1 MKAYYLN
8 SNTKNKTNK
17 LISIALL
24 FLLIANS
31 ANVNVLAMDN
41 QEQANEYGNIAH
53 QAYKKRDF
61 KTAGEYYEKAYKEY
75 QIPAFKRNYITAYLS
90 YSFDLANDRKF
101 EDSIKYCNKVLEEQP
116 NNPNAKELMADILLA
131 RAADYFYI
139 GNLDAA
145 KQTTQ
150 ASLTYA
156 TLEEQK
162 QSANELLA
170 QIESSIKSG
179 QQPVPKYQAQP
190 DSSIPDSVNRMET
203 KVFGQ
208 ANNKLALMDRIK
220 ILETQVLGQSF
231 DQEGLIIRVDR
242 LKRALIPEEVSHL
255 AGNPE
260 NYIQE
265 IYEQSKGQ
273 VNVFGYMPIKV
284 YISRAKVKP
293 YHKSYEKAVREAL
306 KEWEK
311 ASNNKLK
318 FSVLYDP
325 QKADIYV
332 TWQESFE
339 DFAWRPMLKTDD
351 IAAKKKKMQY
361 QKANMLVRTG
371 SMIAMLAGGLLGVP
385 VVGTLGY
392 AGGSVASPV
401 LQYKA
406 YGTNVKD
413 NNIKINTKVTEG
425 LTKEQAKQKIKQ
437 IAMHQIG
444 HAIGIYGH
452 SPDPNDIMYRDF
464 TANSISKRDENTIQE
479 IYRRVKFKK
488 KKSIFSVF
496 KKEKPST
503 EENTVE
509 QKQPSNKAGN
519 EQ

>member
-8 SNTKNKTNK
+8 SKSRKK
-17 LISIALL
+17 LISLALL
-24 FLLIANS
+24 FVLLASSI
-31 ANVNVLAMDN
+31 NVNALAAND
-41 QEQANEYGNIAH
+41 QEQANHYGNIAH

-75 QIPAFKRNYITAYLS
+75 QIPAYKRNYITAYLS

-101 EDSIKYCNKVLEEQP
+101 EESIKYCNKVLEEQP
-116 NNPNAKELMADILLA
+116 NNTDAKELMADILFA
-131 RAADYFYI
+131 RASDYFYI
-139 GNLDAA
+139 GDLKSA
-145 KQTTQ
+145 KQSAQ
-150 ASLTYA
+150 SVLTYA

-170 QIESSIKSG
+170 QIASAEQSG
-179 QQPVPKYQAQP
+179 QRPVPKYQAQP
-190 DSSIPDSVNRMET
+190 DSSIPDSVSRME
-203 KVFGQ
+203 KKLFGKS
-208 ANNKLALMDRIK
+208 NNELALMDRIK
-220 ILETQVLGQSF
+220 TLETQVIGKSF

-242 LKRALIPEEVSHL
+242 LKRALMPEEVSHL

-273 VNVFGYMPIKV
+273 VNVFGHMPIKV
-284 YISRAKVKP
+284 YISSAKVKP
-293 YHKSYEKAVREAL
+293 YNRTYEKAVREAL

-311 ASNNKLK
+311 ATNDKLK

-332 TWQESFE
+332 TWQEEFE
-339 DFAWRPMLKTDD
+339 DYAWRPMLTTDD
-351 IAAKKKKMQY
+351 IAVKKQKMKY

-385 VVGTLGY
+385 LVGTLGY
-392 AGGSVASPV
+392 AGSSVASPV

-406 YGTNVKD
+406 YGSNVTA
-413 NNIKINTKVTEG
+413 NNVKINTKVTKG
-425 LTKEQAKQKIKQ
+425 MTKEQAKQKIKQ

-444 HAIGIYGH
+444 HAIGLYGH
-452 SPDPNDIMYRDF
+452 SPDPKDIMHEDF
-464 TANSISKRDENTIQE
+464 TANSISKRDQNTIQE

-496 KKEKPST
+496 KKEKPAT
-503 EENTVE
+503 AETAE
-509 QKQPSNKAGN
+509 QKHTKGQIK
-519 EQ
+519 